1 MNEVVVL
8 VVVAVAAASANFVC
22 YDSSLSDV
30 IVRRGGSIRRDAGGA
45 RALCVC
51 KSVVAC

>member
-30 IVRRGGSIRRDAGGA
+30 IVRRGASIKRKKGQ
-45 RALCVC
+45 RALC
-51 KSVVAC
+51 ACRVRV